1 MKKLTTVLAMLLSII
16 CGTQAYGQNS
26 RQEFTDSLIKDQNI
40 IMFGSQ
46 RNASAD
52 SIRAL
57 VESFY
62 YDQFRHFQDPAA
74 PYFMFMSRDANLAMG
89 IGGMVRIRGYY
100 DWGGS
105 VNNPAFTPYY
115 IPTSNDPLHERLL
128 GTTPSGTCLFFR
140 IIGRNKRLAS
150 YQLYIQANFQ
160 GYGSRDFHLK
170 KAYAII
176 NDWTIGYASSTF
188 GDDAAMPPVI
198 DSGGPTMKMS
208 NTNVLVRYM
217 HGFRNGIVVAGSVET
232 PSMNVQ
238 EDANG
243 STAARSLF
251 LPNVAAFVQ
260 YQWSNNEHVRLAAIG
275 RSLPYRDMLTG
286 TNRNPLG
293 WGLQLSSVF
302 SPVRPLTIY
311 ATVNGGRSYSN
322 YGGDYMLGK
331 YDLIADPEHQGR
343 LETVPGFGYI
353 LGVQY
358 NFTPGLYVCTAF
370 SQGRNLTPTA
380 KAEGG
385 DYKYGLSSQTN
396 VVWNLTPR
404 IQAGAEFSIGK
415 RQNFDGTHGWS
426 HRLGLMAGFS
436 F

>member
-1 MKKLTTVLAMLLSII
+1 MKKLVTVLTLLMSMLVGITAS
-16 CGTQAYGQNS
+16 GQNS
-26 RQEFTDSLIKDQNI
+26 RQEFTDSLVKDQNI
-40 IMFGSQ
+40 IMFGSKQ
-46 RNASAD
+46 SVSAD
-52 SIRAL
+52 SIRSI

-89 IGGMVRIRGYY
+89 IGGMVRMRGYY

-105 VNNPAFTPYY
+105 VNNPAFTPAN
-115 IPTSNDPLHERLL
+115 IPTSDNPLTSRLL

-140 IIGRNKRLAS
+140 VIGRNPKVGT
-150 YQLYIQANFQ
+150 YQLYIEANFQ
-160 GYGSRDFHLK
+160 GYGGRDFHLK

-176 NDWTIGYASSTF
+176 NDWTIGYAPSTF
-188 GDDAAMPPVI
+188 SDEAAMPPVI
-198 DSGGPTMKMS
+198 DAGGPAMKMS

-217 HGFRNGIVVAGSVET
+217 HQFHSGFVVAGSVET
-232 PSMNVQ
+232 PSMTVQ
-238 EDANG
+238 NDADG
-243 STAARSLF
+243 ATAARNLF

-260 YQWSNNEHVRLAAIG
+260 YQWSKNEHVRLAAIG
-275 RSLPYRDMLTG
+275 RSLPYRDMLTA
-286 TNRNPLG
+286 TNRNLLG

-302 SPVRPLTIY
+302 SPIRPLTIY

-322 YGGDYMLGK
+322 FGGNNLLGN
-331 YDLIADPEHQGR
+331 YDLISDPERQGC
-343 LETVPGFGYI
+343 LETVPGFGYV

-358 NFTPGLYVCTAF
+358 NFNPKLFICTSF
-370 SQGRNLTPTA
+370 SQGRNLTSTV
-380 KAEGG
+380 KAEGS
-385 DYKYGLSSQTN
+385 DYKYGFASQTN
-396 VVWNLTPR
+396 LVWNLTQR

-426 HRLGLMAGFS
+426 RRIGLMAGFS